1 MKINVI
7 DIAGKKVGEKDVALG
22 LITQEDAKDHLFY
35 LVNNYQRAY
44 LRAGTA
50 STKRRSEVSGGGKK
64 PYKQKGTGN
73 ARRGTSR
80 TPLRPGG
87 GVVFGPKPRS
97 FKQNLNVGVIK
108 KAFQH
113 AFALK
118 EGQLFVLEN
127 ASASEIKTGLYAGL
141 FNALSKD
148 AKNVSL
154 IALPESNSVK
164 SCRNIKNC
172 SVFQPSF
179 ILLEK
184 LLNGDCVVIT
194 EDAFNKIEEMY
205 IR

>member
-7 DIAGKKVGEKDVALG
+7 DIAGNKKGEKEVVLSLVGQD
-22 LITQEDAKDHLFY
+22 DAKEHLFY

-50 STKRRSEVSGGGKK
+50 STKRRAEVSGGGKK

-87 GVVFGPKPRS
+87 GVVFGPKPRN
-97 FKQNLNVGVIK
+97 FKQNLNVGIIR

-113 AFALK
+113 ALATK
-118 EGQLFVLEN
+118 ASQVYVLQDD
-127 ASASEIKTGLYAGL
+127 SVEIKTSLYVDL
-141 FNALSKD
+141 FDNLSKD
-148 AKNVSL
+148 AKVVSL
-154 IALPESNSVK
+154 IALPDSNTVK
-164 SCRNIKNC
+164 SCRNIKKC

-179 ILLEK
+179 VLLEK
-184 LLNGDCVVIT
+184 LLNGDCIVIT
-194 EDAFNKIEEMY
+194 ESAFSKVEELY